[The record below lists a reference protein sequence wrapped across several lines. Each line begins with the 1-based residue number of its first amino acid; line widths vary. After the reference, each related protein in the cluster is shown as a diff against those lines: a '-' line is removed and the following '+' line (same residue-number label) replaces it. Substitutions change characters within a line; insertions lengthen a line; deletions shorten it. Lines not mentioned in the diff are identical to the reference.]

1 MKILKS
7 FYKGIEKVGKEGLK
21 VRGKSWESS
30 SVFSYILLYYLIWTA
45 SCNIEGVEN

>member
-21 VRGKSWESS
+21 VRGKS
-30 SVFSYILLYYLIWTA
+30 
-45 SCNIEGVEN
+45 